1 MGAAAINNSPLF
13 FYPDSTKTNV
23 LKLVPKVVD
32 KAPDN
37 CYI

>member
-1 MGAAAINNSPLF
+1 MGAAAINGSPLF
-13 FYPDSTKTNV
+13 LYPNSTKTNV

-32 KAPDN
+32 KVPDN